1 MLITLDS
8 LIKKYKLNIK
18 GIFHLGAHLL
28 EEKSDY
34 DRLNVSNV
42 IWIEGNPDLCEIDKK
57 ALENV
62 PSHKILNY
70 LISDTN
76 DEKVEFKITNN
87 GQSSSILNLDKHK
100 LYYPNI
106 NVVKTI
112 SGLTTRPDTIIELEA
127 IDINS
132 YNFINLDLQGV
143 ELKALKGF
151 GKYLKNIDYIYTE
164 VNTGQVYARNDLLDS
179 LDEYL
184 STYGFERKEIK
195 MTDAEWGDAFYIKK
209 VKTTKIVMHILP
221 TEIDDLEKSLVTL
234 QQSSTYLEPK
244 DIVDL
249 HISLNVSDKLTNWE
263 TSIVKKEH
271 FIFKFNEF
279 KSLCKWANSINF
291 ELLEDENNIFGTTG
305 QKRHAIKE
313 NYDQFIFLDPDI
325 AFHPV
330 TLKYILDTGY
340 QLDGNYIITP
350 QTVRI
355 SDESWDIIVN
365 DKFMDKPFDYWKIH
379 DSSTTYV
386 QNIENVTVRIADVFK
401 IGCGWFTLYS
411 KNIMDMIG
419 IPEFLGHY
427 GSEDTFIMYAS
438 ALLKNRKININQ
450 YILDGIYVNQKYID
464 KSTAYNDY
472 IVSNNFKNIFYDAAN
487 VQLHDKLKEFIQ
499 SIDLTKYE

>member
-28 EEKSDY
+28 EEKPDY
-34 DRLNVSNV
+34 DRLNISNV
-42 IWIEGNPDLCEIDKK
+42 VWMEGNPELCAINKETLK
-57 ALENV
+57 NN
-62 PSHKILNY
+62 PTHKILNY
-70 LISDTN
+70 LISDKDN
-76 DEKVEFKITNN
+76 EKVEFKITNN

-112 SGLTTRPDTIIELEA
+112 SGVTNRPDTIIDSELIN
-127 IDINS
+127 IDN

-164 VNTGQVYARNDLLDS
+164 VNTGEVYEGNDLLGS

-209 VKTTKIVMHILP
+209 IKTTKIVMHILP
-221 TEIDDLEKSLVTL
+221 PEIDDLEKSLITL
-234 QQSSTYLEPK
+234 KDASVYLDPK
-244 DIVDL
+244 DSVSL
-249 HISLNVSDKLTNWE
+249 HVSLNVSDKLTNWE
-263 TSIVKKEH
+263 ESSLKKQY
-271 FIFKFNEF
+271 FIDKFNSF
-279 KSLCKWANSINF
+279 KSLCNWCHSVNF
-291 ELLEDENNIFGTTG
+291 ELLEDEDNIFGTTG

-325 AFHPV
+325 AFPPV
-330 TLKYILDTGY
+330 ILKYILDTGY
-340 QLDGNYIITP
+340 QLDKNYIITP

-355 SDESWDIIVN
+355 SDASWDVIVS
-365 DKFMDKPFDYWKIH
+365 DKFMDKPFEYWKVH
-379 DSSTTYV
+379 DSSETYI
-386 QNIENVTVRIADVFK
+386 QTVDDVSVRVSDIFK

-411 KNIMDMIG
+411 KNVMDMIG

-438 ALLKNRKININQ
+438 ALLKNRKIDINQ

-464 KSTAYNDY
+464 KSTAYNDS
-472 IVSNNFKNIFYDAAN
+472 IKSNNFKHIFYDAASA
-487 VQLHDKLKEFIQ
+487 QLQDKLKEFIQ